1 MKLMQ
6 MLSLLSILIFSLV
19 SVAFITLL
27 ERKILG
33 YMQIRMGPNKVG
45 MSGILQ
51 PFSDAIKLYSKEMN
65 WPFQSNSIPFFIS
78 PCLSLSISL
87 IMTLLMPYLKPLINM
102 KLALLMFLSI
112 LGLGVYPILIS
123 GWSSNSNYSLIGS
136 MRALAQTISYEVSLV
151 FIILSTMFLSSSLS
165 FYSVITTQK
174 LFMFFFFLIPF
185 YLWMFSSVAE
195 LNRTPFDFAEGE
207 SELVSGFNTEYSSSS
222 FAIIFMAEY
231 LMILLFSMYT
241 SVFFFNSNC
250 NILSMPKFMMLM
262 MFYIWIRAT
271 LPRYR
276 YDKLMNIS
284 WKFILPVAT
293 FNLFISI
300 FLTIYSK

>member
-65 WPFQSNSIPFFIS
+65 WPSQSNSIPFFIS

-185 YLWMFSSVAE
+185 YSWMFSSVAE